1 MHIQK
6 MSEYLIIV
14 SKKKKKKKNKSNL
27 IFLAVSGYKKVK
39 NPVGHIQKHK
49 FYLKECN
56 RDKLITRVHQLLMD
70 ISYSSCMPFKG
81 IYSAHMTVLLQY
93 IKPIHTLLIQRV
105 IQNNGVFVRR

>member
-56 RDKLITRVHQLLMD
+56 RDKLITRVHQ
-70 ISYSSCMPFKG
+70 
-81 IYSAHMTVLLQY
+81 VLIPLACLS
-93 IKPIHTLLIQRV
+93 KESTLHT
-105 IQNNGVFVRR
+105 